1 MKRFSQN
8 GYTLIELLVVV
19 VIMGIVTAGIMSVF
33 LTSQEQ
39 YRVRDAMIRMQ
50 QQARQAMYDMERE
63 VKLTGYGFMDLGNLK
78 INVYYKKNGE
88 EIYSNWGIVKAFD
101 GGVGRTDKTDR
112 VEVRYLDRET
122 DIAPD
127 VVLTE
132 GNTESS
138 STMRVST
145 TAGFQTGDL
154 FLVYDPSNLDEP
166 ASRYQ
171 VTGLS
176 GGGSILH
183 NPGSHGPY
191 NPPHGFGINYPVG
204 SKVINLKTMEA
215 KKVEY
220 FVDAGENL
228 VKEVT
233 MEGAGTVT
241 RRIVASGIQD
251 FQVKYRFK
259 NGQWRD
265 APVDGDSNLDVN
277 NLRAIRL
284 SIIVRTAKA
293 DPRYGGSDTH
303 QLTGVH
309 GNGEVYSGQ
318 GYRRMEMSSIIGLRN
333 LSMRDH
339 L

>member
-1 MKRFSQN
+1 MKRSSQC
-8 GYTLIELLVVV
+8 GYTLIELLVVI
-19 VIMGIVTAGIMSVF
+19 VIMGIVTAGIMTVF

-50 QQARQAMYDMERE
+50 QQARLAMYDMERE

-78 INVYYKKNGE
+78 INVYDKVNYNN
-88 EIYSNWGIVKAFD
+88 INWGIVEAVD
-101 GGVGRTDKTDR
+101 GGVGRTSKTDR
-112 VEVRYLDRET
+112 IAVRYLEKET
-122 DIAPD
+122 DTEPD
-127 VVLTE
+127 VVLTQE
-132 GNTESS
+132 NEESS
-138 STMRVST
+138 STMRVSDT
-145 TAGFQTGDL
+145 SGFQAGDL
-154 FLVYDPSNLDEP
+154 FLVYDPSNLDAP
-166 ASRYQ
+166 ASMYQ

-183 NPGSHGPY
+183 NPGTHGPY
-191 NPPHGFGINYPVG
+191 NPSGGFGVSYPVG

-220 FVDAGENL
+220 FVDAENL

-233 MEGAGTVT
+233 TGGVGTVT

-265 APVDGDSNLDVN
+265 APVPGDPNLDVN

-293 DPRYGGSDTH
+293 DPRYGGADTH

-318 GYRRMEMSSIIGLRN
+318 GYRRMEMSSIISLRN